1 MGYRKQKLEAQI
13 QKLIGTL
20 IVTELKDPRIGFVT
34 VTRVKMSK
42 DYAYADVY
50 ISILGDEHDRQKT
63 LEGLQSARGFVQY
76 RVGKS
81 LRIHTIPEV
90 SFYVDT
96 SIEEGV
102 TMVNLLEKLQKES
115 AKNDNGD
122 SSSKS

>member
-1 MGYRKQKLEAQI
+1 MHML
-13 QKLIGTL
+13 
-20 IVTELKDPRIGFVT
+20 
-34 VTRVKMSK
+34 M
-42 DYAYADVY
+42 Y
-50 ISILGDEHDRQKT
+50 IFQSLVMNMTGKKT

-90 SFYVDT
+90 RFYVDT

-102 TMVNLLEKLQKES
+102 TMVNLLEKLEKES
-115 AKNDNGD
+115 VKNDNGD